1 MTLNN
6 KSKDNIIKETVKL
19 IQKKGYAGTS
29 IQEIIKKSKAPKGS
43 MYYYFPA
50 GKDAMILAGVEQINQ
65 EFQKK
70 FKNSILPLNNLSDIL
85 NALITMFNSKIRIY
99 GTPSFRMTLLALE
112 TIGEAPEVA
121 KKCCDVLTDWK
132 KITTRAIISLGINEK
147 ASINICDWFFT
158 TLQGAISAS
167 VIYDDI
173 TFMNITNQSIKLI
186 KDLSKEELESMFI

>member
-121 KKCCDVLTDWK
+121 RKCCDVLTDWK
-132 KITTRAIISLGINEK
+132 KITTRAIISLGINSKTCCNTSPWRIYIEV
-147 ASINICDWFFT
+147 NIFFAV
-158 TLQGAISAS
+158 LC
-167 VIYDDI
+167 
-173 TFMNITNQSIKLI
+173 F
-186 KDLSKEELESMFI
+186 